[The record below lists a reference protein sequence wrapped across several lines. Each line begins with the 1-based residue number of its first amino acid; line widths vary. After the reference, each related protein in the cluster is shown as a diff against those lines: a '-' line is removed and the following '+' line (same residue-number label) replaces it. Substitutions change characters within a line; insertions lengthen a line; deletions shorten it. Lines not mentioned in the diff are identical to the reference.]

1 MAGDH
6 NGAPSKLTTEQD
18 AVARFVE
25 DGDTI
30 YCGFSMSPFGLTH
43 EVIRQGKRRLNAV
56 GASNV
61 VTAGLLAVAGCSDR
75 METGYVSGAL
85 GNGPVNEMM
94 QDGRLRFEDY
104 SNLIITLRFMA
115 GALGMPFIP
124 GNSFLGTDYL
134 KPEVMNHRHSLAAE
148 RTRADGSIAP
158 SYVVMDSPFV
168 EGGKT
173 VLYPALKPDVALFH
187 CQRADEFGNAQAW
200 GPLADS
206 KWALWASRKV
216 IISAEE
222 IVPPSVIRSDP
233 GRTVIPGFRVSAVVH
248 NPWSAHPG
256 PMCGM
261 YARDRTFGSLVRQP
275 FRSWEGAREYLDEWV
290 YGPEDR
296 AAYVRHYRERFGDEL
311 LESLRVQDP
320 IVPEQPAAGG
330 WR

>member
-1 MAGDH
+1 MAGE
-6 NGAPSKLTTEQD
+6 NSGARSKLTTERD
-18 AVARFVE
+18 AIARFVE

-30 YCGFSMSPFGLTH
+30 YCGFSMGPMGLAH
-43 EVIRQGKRRLNAV
+43 EVIRQKKRRLNAV

-104 SNLIITLRFMA
+104 SNLVIALRFMA

-134 KPEVMNHRHSLAAE
+134 KPEVMNHSHSLTAE
-148 RTRADGSIAP
+148 RTRADGTVAP

-168 EGGKT
+168 DGGKT
-173 VLYPALKPDVALFH
+173 VLFPALKPDVALFH
-187 CQRADEFGNAQAW
+187 CQRADEFGNTQAW

-222 IVPPSVIRSDP
+222 IVAPSVIRSDP

-248 NPWSAHPG
+248 NPWGVHPG
-256 PMCGM
+256 PMYGM
-261 YARDRTFGSLVRQP
+261 YARDRTFSSLVRQP

-290 YGPEDR
+290 YGVEDR
-296 AAYVRHYRERFGDEL
+296 VGYVRHYAERFGDQL
-311 LESLRVQDP
+311 LETLRLKDL
-320 IVPEQPAAGG
+320 IVPEQPAVGG